1 MLQMACVTEL
11 FELAHQ
17 KGVHTVLDPAG
28 QPYREDEPYQ
38 KEFDRLMAATDL
50 VLLDLK
56 AMDEQLHRR
65 VTGMGNANIL
75 AMARRLSDMGK
86 PMWIRHVLV
95 PGLTD
100 VEDDLRE
107 MAAFIGTLK
116 NVERVEIL
124 PYHTLGLSKWQKLG
138 IAYPLE
144 GVPTP
149 SGEQIARAEEILGIR

>member
-1 MLQMACVTEL
+1 
-11 FELAHQ
+11 
-17 KGVHTVLDPAG
+17 
-28 QPYREDEPYQ
+28 
-38 KEFDRLMAATDL
+38 MAATDL

-100 VEDDLRE
+100 GEDDLRE

-138 IAYPLE
+138 LNYPLE

-149 SGEQIARAEEILGIR
+149 SSEQIARAEEILGIR